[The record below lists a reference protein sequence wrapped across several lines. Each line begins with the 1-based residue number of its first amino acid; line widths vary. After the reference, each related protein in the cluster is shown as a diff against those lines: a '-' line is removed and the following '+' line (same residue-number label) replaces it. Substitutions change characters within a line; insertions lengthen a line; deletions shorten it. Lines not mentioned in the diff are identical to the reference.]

1 MRWLRSGIAI
11 VVGVFFLAGA
21 AKAQMPPSTLR
32 VGVVA
37 SVSDAG
43 FFVPVERGYFAE
55 QGLAVEF
62 LPFRSAADMIAP
74 LGVGQLDIGGGGGS
88 GGLFNALARGSG
100 LRIVADKGTIRRG
113 RRYGGPIIPRAFVG
127 RGRCKNL
134 GGVKAVRIR

>member
-62 LPFRSAADMIAP
+62 VPFRSAADMIAP
-74 LGVGQLDIGGGGGS
+74 LGVGQLDIGGGAGWARPLHPPGP
-88 GGLFNALARGSG
+88 GIGLP
-100 LRIVADKGTIRRG
+100 IVADKGT
-113 RRYGGPIIPRAFVG
+113 
-127 RGRCKNL
+127 
-134 GGVKAVRIR
+134 

>member
-11 VVGVFFLAGA
+11 VVGVFFLASA

-62 LPFRSAADMIAP
+62 VPFRSAADMIAP
-74 LGVGQLDIGGGGGS
+74 LGVGQLDIGGGAGGA
-88 GGLFNALARGSG
+88 GLFKRLARGID
-100 LRIVADKGTIRRG
+100 LRIVAAKG
-113 RRYGGPIIPRAFVG
+113 
-127 RGRCKNL
+127 
-134 GGVKAVRIR
+134 AVRAGRS